1 MILLHKINQDIHL
14 KRNSIHGYP
23 IHLTK
28 ILMKLFY
35 AQEKIHHDSGSY
47 HYFNRCFLQGYFP
60 VFRNYLQW
68 DYSSINLP
76 KLAVFAVLF
85 LGIAIF
91 LFFYAHFA
99 EKQDLLLKKP
109 ERRRIGFY
117 FLSVVCIYGAIL
129 LSGILLMLIL
139 KSLGYS
145 MNQQGDYLKNMAGI
159 LRAHPVLLLFTC
171 ATAGITEEIIFRGY
185 LQQRIE
191 LILKSPVAG
200 IVISSVIFGLA
211 HSFYGTIQQVAIPFA
226 IGIIFSI
233 YYFKYKNIYVLMV
246 FHFLFDYI
254 QLLFLHIK

>member
-1 MILLHKINQDIHL
+1 MRRKKYIMIAGVII
-14 KRNSIHGYP
+14 
-23 IHLTK
+23 
-28 ILMKLFY
+28 IL
-35 AQEKIHHDSGSY
+35 I
-47 HYFNRCFLQGYFP
+47 
-60 VFRNYLQW
+60 
-68 DYSSINLP
+68 
-76 KLAVFAVLF
+76 AVFYRDIFRFLGIISNGTTAQLTYRNLLYSRFLF
-85 LGIAIF
+85 WGIAIF